1 MANPFVGE
9 IRMFGGNFA
18 PAGWMFCDGST
29 LPISEYETLFNLIGT
44 TYGGDGQQ
52 SFALPDLRG
61 RLPMHQ
67 GQSPGSG
74 GHTLGEIG
82 GVEDVT
88 LMVPH
93 LPAHSHQLSASS
105 TVAVATAGPSGVLA
119 ASSSAQYYG
128 SGQPT
133 SDMAAVAITSQG
145 GSQPHSNMAPFQT
158 VSFIISLFGIYPSQ
172 A

>member
-9 IRMFGGNFA
+9 IRMFGGSFA
-18 PAGWMFCDGST
+18 PVGWMFCDGRY

-44 TYGGDGQQ
+44 SYGGDGQQ
-52 SFALPDLRG
+52 TFALPDLRG

-67 GQSPGSG
+67 GQGPGTG
-74 GHTLGEIG
+74 LHTLGEMG
-82 GVEDVT
+82 GVENVS
-88 LMVPH
+88 LLLSQ

-105 TVAVATAGPSGVLA
+105 TAALATAGPAGVLA
-119 ASSSAQYYG
+119 ASSSTQFYG
-128 SGQPT
+128 SGQPA
-133 SDMAAVAITSQG
+133 SDMAAGAITAQG
-145 GSQPHSNMAPFQT
+145 GSQPHSNLAPFQT

>member
-18 PAGWMFCDGST
+18 PQGWAFCDGSV
-29 LPISEYETLFNLIGT
+29 LPISEYETLFVLVGT

-52 SFALPDLRG
+52 TFALPDLRG

-67 GQSPGSG
+67 GQVPGAG
-74 GHTLGEIG
+74 PHTLGEMG

-105 TVAVATAGPSGVLA
+105 TAAVATAGPSGVLA
-119 ASSSAQYYG
+119 ASSSAQFYG
-128 SGQPT
+128 SGQPS
-133 SDMAAVAITSQG
+133 SDMAAGAITAQG

-158 VSFIISLFGIYPSQ
+158 VSFIISLFGIFPSQ